1 MPNSMPTFSFLSQ
14 IIDLPIRDSVNN
26 KKVGKI
32 EDFIVELKEMYPRV
46 SALIVTGKV
55 GGRGTHFRLPW
66 SCIKAVKEKKSML
79 IADYAVHL
87 NEQISLAANE
97 LKLKEIFWDRQI
109 VDTHGSKVVRVNDLH
124 ILWEK
129 MSLWVIH
136 VDIGVKGLLRRLG
149 WLGFFN
155 CIFKWLFDYN
165 IKDKFIP
172 WKYVHPLTDS
182 DKFKSLSLT
191 VPVSKLFELHP
202 ADLADILIDLGTEER
217 INVLMSLDSQTAA
230 RTFQELPLKIKMQI
244 ADLLN
249 IDDLSKVL
257 VEMPMDELVDFL
269 AEIKQDIRNALYKIM
284 PLEDVLQIKDLL
296 KHSGNTAGSLMNTE
310 FIAVNASINVSD
322 VLSVIK
328 YESEEF
334 ETIYYIYV
342 VDKDE
347 KIIGVVSLKQL
358 ITANP
363 EIQISELMHTKV
375 ISVEAHSHVDVVAR
389 VFFKYDFVVVPVI
402 DEDDKM
408 IGIITIKDALE
419 RVFPEM
425 REESEEIS

>member
-14 IIDLPIRDSVNN
+14 IIDLPIRDNNSN
-26 KKVGKI
+26 KKLGKI
-32 EDFIVELKEMYPRV
+32 EDFIIELKEMYPRV
-46 SALIVTGKV
+46 AALIIAHKRN
-55 GGRGTHFRLPW
+55 GRFRMPW
-66 SCIKAVKEKKSML
+66 SCVKSVNEKKF
-79 IADYAVHL
+79 ITADNYDAYL
-87 NEQISLAANE
+87 NEQVSLAANE
-97 LKLKEIFWDRQI
+97 LKLKEIFWDKQI

-124 ILWEK
+124 LLREK
-129 MSLWVIH
+129 MALWVIH
-136 VDIGVKGLLRRLG
+136 VDIGAKGLLRRLG
-149 WLGFFN
+149 WLGFFSS
-155 CIFKWLFDYN
+155 IFKWLFDYN

-172 WKYVHPLTDS
+172 WKFVHPLTDS

-191 VPVSKLFELHP
+191 VPISKLYDLHP

-217 INVLMSLDSQTAA
+217 INVLMSLDNQTAA

-244 ADLLN
+244 ADLIN
-249 IDDLSKVL
+249 IEDLSKVL
-257 VEMPMDELVDFL
+257 LEMPMDELVDFL
-269 AEIKQDIRNALYKIM
+269 AEIKPEIRNALYKIM

-296 KHSGNTAGSLMNTE
+296 RHSSNTAGSLMNTE
-310 FIAVNASINVSD
+310 FIAVNASISVSD

-328 YESEEF
+328 YEAEEF

-342 VDKDE
+342 IDKDE

-358 ITANP
+358 LTTDP
-363 EIQISELMHTKV
+363 EKPISELMHTKV
-375 ISVEAHSHVDVVAR
+375 ITVESHSHVDVVAR
-389 VFFKYDFVVVPVI
+389 VFFKYDFVVVPVV
-402 DEDDKM
+402 DENDKI